1 MSGKSE
7 MTQRQE
13 AAQKALRLEFYLRA
27 ISYMLE
33 LYGKDKFYEKVLKKS
48 DASVTT
54 LIDAMMRY
62 AGISGWSID
71 DSSNIDYMLGHITKR
86 QSEYKT
92 ELNYWFEESALPLMD
107 WHTIIASVRG
117 RMVEGK
123 NFEGKE
129 ESMFCAFLAYQNNWI
144 KKFVLSSV

>member
-1 MSGKSE
+1 MSGNSE
-7 MTQRQE
+7 MTKRQE
-13 AAQKALRLEFYLRA
+13 AAQKALRLGFYLKA

-33 LYGKDKFYEKVLKKS
+33 LYGKDKFYEKVLDKS

-62 AGISGWSID
+62 AGISGWLIENTSH
-71 DSSNIDYMLGHITKR
+71 IDYMLGHITKR
-86 QSEYKT
+86 QGEYKT

-117 RMVEGK
+117 RMVEGN

-129 ESMFCAFLAYQNNWI
+129 GSMFCAFLAYQNNWI
-144 KKFVLSSV
+144 EKFVLSNV